1 MFEPLRGSIL
11 KSESVFFWFFF
22 LKWNS
27 RFFTPPLAI
36 SDAIAAVSL
45 LITVILP
52 TPRDAEWAQ
61 HAERPKVSCRSVF
74 RDQVR

>member
-11 KSESVFFWFFF
+11 KSESVFFEMEFARHPATTCDDF
-22 LKWNS
+22 
-27 RFFTPPLAI
+27 

-52 TPRDAEWAQ
+52 TPRDAERAQ

-74 RDQVR
+74 RD